1 MHKVGISNGRVE
13 LDNIYYNPHTQTIT
27 LLEWGAC
34 VIAKSITN
42 TATRKSQTE
51 IDASKGFKMRWT
63 CGTKDTVDLLWTLAD
78 AHFLRYVLKEA
89 YNECQLLPSKR
100 LTEPL
105 WPNTWRFGCTFEL
118 GYCVKE
124 NTPNSIAKG

>member
-42 TATRKSQTE
+42 TTTRKSQTE

-100 LTEPL
+100 RTEPL

-118 GYCVKE
+118 GYWGEGKY
-124 NTPNSIAKG
+124 SK